1 MKKGQ
6 KRKKRKR
13 IKTDIYK
20 NLSSQNSPRF
30 GEIAVDMGFITGKH
44 LKEALIE
51 QIDDKLDSH
60 PHRFIGYILFEN
72 GCITKEQFDT
82 VLDTLFLK
90 VPA

>member
-6 KRKKRKR
+6 KRKAG
-13 IKTDIYK
+13 IYK

-30 GEIAVDMGFITGKH
+30 GEIAVDMGFITDKQ
-44 LKEALIE
+44 LREALNE
-51 QIDDKLDSH
+51 QIEDKLDDH

-72 GCITKEQFDT
+72 GCITKKQFGT
-82 VLDTLFLK
+82 VLDTLFFK

>member
-6 KRKKRKR
+6 KRKKRKA
-13 IKTDIYK
+13 DIYK

-30 GEIAVDMGFITGKH
+30 GEIAVDMGFITDKQ
-44 LKEALIE
+44 LREALNE
-51 QIDDKLDSH
+51 QIEDKLDDH

-82 VLDTLFLK
+82 VLDTLFFK